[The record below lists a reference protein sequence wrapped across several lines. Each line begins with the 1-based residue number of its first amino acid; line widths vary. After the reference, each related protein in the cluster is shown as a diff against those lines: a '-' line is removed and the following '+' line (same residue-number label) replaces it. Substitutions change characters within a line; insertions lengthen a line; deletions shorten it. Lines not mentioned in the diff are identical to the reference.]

1 MSNEKDANEILP
13 NIWLGNYKAA
23 HNANFIYKFNI
34 KYIINV
40 TPDIKNIHKNVNYLQ
55 IPIKDLD
62 ACPNRDLFE
71 IFEKTSDTEVLI
83 ITELPLHKWTEDYK
97 SEVLKK
103 LKENGTIRKITKDNC
118 TDKKVYLEIELNSEK
133 VKDAEEEGF
142 EKIFQL
148 TSPLVTSNMIC
159 FDSNN
164 QLAKYNS
171 PEGILN
177 EFYGVRLNL
186 YVERRVRS
194 YIILFFFGIHICI
207 YFHHD

>member
-71 IFEKTSDTEVLI
+71 IFEKTSDYIKLSVQNNNSILI
-83 ITELPLHKWTEDYK
+83 HCK
-97 SEVLKK
+97 
-103 LKENGTIRKITKDNC
+103 NGHH
-118 TDKKVYLEIELNSEK
+118 
-133 VKDAEEEGF
+133 
-142 EKIFQL
+142 
-148 TSPLVTSNMIC
+148 
-159 FDSNN
+159 
-164 QLAKYNS
+164 
-171 PEGILN
+171 
-177 EFYGVRLNL
+177 
-186 YVERRVRS
+186 RS
-194 YIILFFFGIHICI
+194 AI
-207 YFHHD
+207 

>member
-1 MSNEKDANEILP
+1 
-13 NIWLGNYKAA
+13 
-23 HNANFIYKFNI
+23 H
-34 KYIINV
+34 
-40 TPDIKNIHKNVNYLQ
+40 
-55 IPIKDLD
+55 
-62 ACPNRDLFE
+62 
-71 IFEKTSDTEVLI
+71 
-83 ITELPLHKWTEDYK
+83 HKWTEDYK
-97 SEVLKK
+97 LEVHKK
-103 LKENGTIRKITKDNC
+103 HKENGTTRKITKDNC
-118 TDKKVYLEIELNSEK
+118 PDKKVDLEIELNSEK

-171 PEGILN
+171 PEDILN

-194 YIILFFFGIHICI
+194 YIYIFFFWHIYMHI
-207 YFHHD
+207 SPS